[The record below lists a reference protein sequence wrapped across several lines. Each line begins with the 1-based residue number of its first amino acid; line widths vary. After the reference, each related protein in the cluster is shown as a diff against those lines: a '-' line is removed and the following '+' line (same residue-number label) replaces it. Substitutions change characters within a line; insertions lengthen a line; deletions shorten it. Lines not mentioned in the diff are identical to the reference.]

1 MSETNGA
8 LNIALFGP
16 PGSGKGTQAETLI
29 KDFEFVHLA
38 PGDLLRKEV
47 AEKTPLGLQVDGIM
61 KAGQLVS
68 DDTIHAILGNNI
80 SAVVGRKGRILLD
93 GFPRTLVQLDF
104 LEKCL
109 TSFGTALQGVFFL
122 DVDKEILIERLEG
135 RRTCSACG
143 AVYHVKNM
151 PPREEGKC
159 DACGAA
165 LYQRKDDNRESIEGR
180 LDTYLRQTDPVRKA
194 FEATGKLIRINA
206 SQPREVVYGQIAGQI
221 RQWLKETAEAGR

>member
-1 MSETNGA
+1 MSNGA

-29 KDFEFVHLA
+29 KEFGFVHLA

-68 DDTIHAILGNNI
+68 DDIIHSILGNNI
-80 SAVVGRKGRILLD
+80 QAVVEKQGRILLD
-93 GFPRTLVQLDF
+93 GFPRTLVQLEF
-104 LEKCL
+104 LQDCL
-109 TSFGTALQGVFFL
+109 AKFGTQLHGVFFL
-122 DVDKEILIERLEG
+122 DVDKEVLIERLEG
-135 RRTCSACG
+135 RRTCSSCG

-151 PPREEGKC
+151 PPKTEGKC
-159 DACGAA
+159 DACGAD

-180 LDTYLRQTDPVRKA
+180 LETYLRQTDPVRKA
-194 FEATGKLIRINA
+194 FEEQGKLMRINA
-206 SQPREVVYGQIAGQI
+206 SQPRETVYGMIAGKI
-221 RQWLKETAEAGR
+221 REWLETAQAGK